1 MFDWDKSSK
10 LRLRQ
15 WQPILDLET
24 YINDAGGI
32 SYGSLG
38 ACHMWRIALGE
49 SGIRFE
55 WQQWGGGGGGGGEKD
70 NFTRIFTTTG
80 LDWNVP
86 VDLFIFSIFFYSY
99 HAQTSFLRIK
109 WFQFPLT
116 SYFSPWSVTL
126 WNADLLYDR
135 SFSVPTNHLKQTN
148 INSSTKKIRLTSAT
162 NRQAVAHKSRLARY
176 FPSTPG
182 FSCKNLHNFHGF
194 NHSHSQSSHQ
204 KDISIPTPLS
214 SFSSFK

>member
-1 MFDWDKSSK
+1 MTTYPWPGNLYKWCRGYFIWFFGSMSYVEDSFGRKWDKI
-10 LRLRQ
+10 
-15 WQPILDLET
+15 WM
-24 YINDAGGI
+24 AAMGG
-32 SYGSLG
+32 
-38 ACHMWRIALGE
+38 W
-49 SGIRFE
+49 
-55 WQQWGGGGGGGGEKD
+55 GGGGGEKY

-99 HAQTSFLRIK
+99 HAQTSLLRIK